1 MEDGIM
7 SQDKQLKGRWESA
20 LPKQVN
26 VIWAPGLNYIC
37 AYPSGSQSL
46 LQMVPAYWYRLG
58 IITCYF
64 PETSTGTGSCCWRR
78 YVSAH
83 ADRFIVQRAC
93 PGPRPGLTYLLV
105 ITLSCLNTPFLRGNS
120 LRGFVIC
127 LSVESVLALFPV
139 IRSSLL
145 GIEPVF

>member
-1 MEDGIM
+1 
-7 SQDKQLKGRWESA
+7 
-20 LPKQVN
+20 
-26 VIWAPGLNYIC
+26 
-37 AYPSGSQSL
+37 
-46 LQMVPAYWYRLG
+46 MVPAYWYRLG

-120 LRGFVIC
+120 LRGFATCMRCFNGNLTFDHRYMVR
-127 LSVESVLALFPV
+127 SDVVLADDQEDVATGWPASGAQAVRGSSPHPCPGPV
-139 IRSSLL
+139 HLPSSCWKVPKGAGLS
-145 GIEPVF
+145 